1 MYFNPHFRKGSDS
14 EGDRATALMSGIS
27 IHTSAREVTARETF
41 VEPTYTI
48 SIHTSARE
56 VTILDLIDLRNY
68 NISIHTSAREVTLRC
83 FHR

>member
-48 SIHTSARE
+48 SIHTSARD
-56 VTILDLIDLRNY
+56 VTIGAFVTLWKT
-68 NISIHTSAREVTLRC
+68 NISIHTSAREVTYTI
-83 FHR
+83 